1 MSYQVE
7 TNIPDR
13 AFSISEIGARHQQQ
27 PNLAI
32 ATLAFAAVPCL
43 TLGVLIGMAS
53 NSLKESGEKL
63 SLQKQLK
70 TTSQEFEQF
79 RLTVQTQNQLLEKIC
94 TTVEELNHVSD

>member
-1 MSYQVE
+1 MSYEVE
-7 TNIPDR
+7 TTIPDR
-13 AFSISEIGARHQQQ
+13 AFSIAEIGARHQQK
-27 PNLAI
+27 PGGLAI

-53 NSLKESGEKL
+53 SSLKESGEKL
-63 SLQKQLK
+63 NLQHQLK

-94 TTVEELNHVSD
+94 TTVE